1 MYPLVSPYAGVSSVG
16 WLQQQSHV
24 WFILIPP
31 GSVVTHN
38 APGRDLCMKHAAR
51 SKGRRLTSPRSSHP
65 AVVSGDHPVKQSLK
79 V

>member
-1 MYPLVSPYAGVSSVG
+1 MYPLPPTIPSPGSLG
-16 WLQQQSHV
+16 WVQQQSHV

-31 GSVVTHN
+31 ESVVTHN
-38 APGRDLCMKHAAR
+38 APGRDSCMKHAAR

-65 AVVSGDHPVKQSLK
+65 AAVSGDHPVKQSLK